1 MSSDHLPITVSF
13 VFSAE
18 KETPATTSKYNYDL
32 ANWDLFRNLLGTA
45 EINVGDAD
53 LDEVNRRIVSS
64 ILEAAREAISVTGG
78 GLSRSN
84 SNPWWNKECE
94 EAVRLKRVMYRHYS
108 KDQNAETHE
117 RMKAANRDC
126 NKIIAQ
132 AKKDHWIAF
141 ADSISDGKADLGSVW
156 KKIRRM
162 KQQCVVPDSDLQ
174 HGSTKYTTAQ
184 SKADALAKAFAE
196 ASDTDSLPADRQ
208 QFRREMEA
216 TFTHP
221 VPDDSLAVNTPLTC
235 TELRRALA
243 SIKKVKVSTGVDTVS
258 YRMLK
263 EAPESFLKILLD
275 FFQRCWDG
283 GTIPAGWKHA
293 IVVPIHKHGKPR
305 KELGSYRPISLT
317 SHLGKVY
324 ERVIKN
330 RLEYYCESKKVFP
343 VCQAGFRRGRG
354 VTDHLVK
361 LGEHVGRAIGRR
373 KVLLT
378 CFFDISRAYDQ
389 AWHAKLLQKLNKI
402 GISGN
407 MYNYIRSFLSDRSMQ
422 VRWKG
427 ATSTTKGVS
436 MGVPQGSVIAP
447 LLFNIMVHDV
457 DTAVKGKVVLT
468 MYADDLAIWTDT
480 HIRRLHTNSS
490 WVKQSM
496 KLFQEAVDGVVHFM
510 QVNGFALSS
519 QKTVFVPFH
528 TNTSQNTEVHIRV
541 NGQSIFASKEVKYL
555 GVHFTRWG
563 RTNQQV
569 AHNARNA
576 SRALN
581 VIKVLSAQPWA
592 NTPKI
597 LVNVVRALV
606 RSRLSYG
613 LEAMPHLSKTGL
625 ARLTAIEVRGL
636 RLALGLPQ
644 SVPQCLV
651 YREAG
656 LLPFRRHIQLVC
668 SKYVFRCQTIDNSTV
683 DEITATF
690 RKPSRLQS
698 YSSICDLVC
707 DLVRSAG
714 LDGVEVATR
723 PMHPYPPWLMER
735 AHVEVDMEG
744 LMKDQNPLVLAVTA
758 RLCLEEKYQ
767 HHLKIFTDGSVM
779 EDGAAGAAFVI
790 PEFNNL
796 THSYSLP
803 AVSVFTAEL
812 LAISMAL
819 QHISAIPV
827 TPFAIVICSDS
838 KAALTA
844 IKSDSQ
850 NAREDLVR
858 EIATT
863 THQLITRGTE
873 VRFQWVPAHVCLSGN
888 EKADRAAKRGAKG
901 VDSSTV
907 TMKIGLADVYAE
919 LTKQAWKQWEKE
931 FHPMATAKEWDDT
944 SPPCRAGI
952 FFPGIPTYLAR
963 IMHRLHVGVWRCM
976 CVPTKCECGMS
987 VSFHHVMFS
996 CTSCSDH
1003 FQPLTGKL
1011 RSVGLPLCTKSLAV
1025 CDQREGWSLLRA
1037 AARLVYTC
1045 PLAAYL

>member
-1 MSSDHLPITVSF
+1 MACIYIRHNVLFSNEPIITGPPNGYTCGVRVRVQGQLDFMIVNCYTPLPCTSFDWLTELGGKGRCLVTGDFNVRDSNWERDYESSSPTLTAQIDNSDFIVLNDGSFTRIPDRSDQRPSAIDLTLVTPDTASGAEWEVGADSLSSDHLPITASF

-32 ANWDLFRNLLGTA
+32 ANWDLFRSLLGTA

-64 ILEAAREAISVTGG
+64 ILEAAREAIPVTGG

-108 KDQNAETHE
+108 KDQNTETHE

-141 ADSISDGKADLGSVW
+141 ADSISAGKADLGSVW

-243 SIKKVKVSTGVDTVS
+243 SIKKVKVSTGV
-258 YRMLK
+258 
-263 EAPESFLKILLD
+263 
-275 FFQRCWDG
+275 
-283 GTIPAGWKHA
+283 
-293 IVVPIHKHGKPR
+293 
-305 KELGSYRPISLT
+305 
-317 SHLGKVY
+317 Y

-330 RLEYYCESKKVFP
+330 ILEYYCESKKVFP

-389 AWHAKLLQKLNKI
+389 VWHAKLLQKLNKI

-407 MYNYIRSFLSDRSMQ
+407 MYNFIRSFLSDRSMQ

-457 DTAVKGKVVLT
+457 PTTVKGKVVLT
-468 MYADDLAIWTDT
+468 MYADDLAIRTDT
-480 HIRRLHTNSS
+480 HFRRLHTNSS
-490 WVKQSM
+490 WVKHSM

-555 GVHFTRWG
+555 GVHFTR
-563 RTNQQV
+563 
-569 AHNARNA
+569 
-576 SRALN
+576 
-581 VIKVLSAQPWA
+581 
-592 NTPKI
+592 
-597 LVNVVRALV
+597 
-606 RSRLSYG
+606 
-613 LEAMPHLSKTGL
+613 
-625 ARLTAIEVRGL
+625 
-636 RLALGLPQ
+636 
-644 SVPQCLV
+644 
-651 YREAG
+651 
-656 LLPFRRHIQLVC
+656 
-668 SKYVFRCQTIDNSTV
+668 
-683 DEITATF
+683 
-690 RKPSRLQS
+690 
-698 YSSICDLVC
+698 
-707 DLVRSAG
+707 
-714 LDGVEVATR
+714 
-723 PMHPYPPWLMER
+723 
-735 AHVEVDMEG
+735 
-744 LMKDQNPLVLAVTA
+744 
-758 RLCLEEKYQ
+758 
-767 HHLKIFTDGSVM
+767 
-779 EDGAAGAAFVI
+779 
-790 PEFNNL
+790 
-796 THSYSLP
+796 
-803 AVSVFTAEL
+803 
-812 LAISMAL
+812 
-819 QHISAIPV
+819 
-827 TPFAIVICSDS
+827 
-838 KAALTA
+838 
-844 IKSDSQ
+844 
-850 NAREDLVR
+850 
-858 EIATT
+858 
-863 THQLITRGTE
+863 
-873 VRFQWVPAHVCLSGN
+873 
-888 EKADRAAKRGAKG
+888 
-901 VDSSTV
+901 
-907 TMKIGLADVYAE
+907 
-919 LTKQAWKQWEKE
+919 
-931 FHPMATAKEWDDT
+931 
-944 SPPCRAGI
+944 
-952 FFPGIPTYLAR
+952 
-963 IMHRLHVGVWRCM
+963 
-976 CVPTKCECGMS
+976 
-987 VSFHHVMFS
+987 
-996 CTSCSDH
+996 
-1003 FQPLTGKL
+1003 
-1011 RSVGLPLCTKSLAV
+1011 
-1025 CDQREGWSLLRA
+1025 
-1037 AARLVYTC
+1037 
-1045 PLAAYL
+1045 